1 MKSQRLRKIPPKG
14 TIICIPL
21 PKGGFAY
28 AMSVSAMYL
37 WLYNFVTNR
46 PAFLPQMLGRERRLQ
61 YISCYDDAIGVDS
74 FDVGVISLSPE
85 DLIRPKRF
93 RRIPEEAMRN
103 HPTPTPYEAWDPA
116 LPQVEGNFFFITEA
130 ELPQY
135 QEFLMFSP
143 KQLLDYL
150 ETNRHR
156 LEIVEVETS
165 QAITPRAVEQNAGF
179 DPISTFEIWLSELE
193 KMTVSDLQDIAEEID
208 VELEEKEA
216 GEVVGTG
223 QTVGE
228 DQHNIAVQ
236 NAPGKNKQALAC
248 IRRVL
253 KRLKANPETTD
264 IWEQQ
269 ADSDEHI
276 EHPLI
281 SPTGN

>member
-1 MKSQRLRKIPPKG
+1 MKKQRLRKIPPEG

-28 AMSVSAMYL
+28 ATSMGDMYL
-37 WLYNFVTNR
+37 WLYNFTTDL
-46 PAFLPQMLGRERRLQ
+46 PAFLPHMLGREHRLQ
-61 YISCYDDAIGVDS
+61 YVSCYDGAIGVDS
-74 FDVGVISLSPE
+74 FDVGVVSLSSE

-103 HPTPTPYEAWDPA
+103 HPTPTPYEGYDPYYSGHVSTA
-116 LPQVEGNFFFITEA
+116 FKYITEA

-135 QEFLMFSP
+135 QEYFIFSP

-150 ETNRHR
+150 EKNRHR
-156 LEIVEVETS
+156 LERVEVGPS
-165 QAITPRAVEQNAGF
+165 QAITPKAVEQNVGF

-193 KMTVSDLQDIAEEID
+193 KMTVTDLQGIAEEID

-236 NAPGKNKQALAC
+236 NAPGKKQAGA
-248 IRRVL
+248 
-253 KRLKANPETTD
+253 RL
-264 IWEQQ
+264 
-269 ADSDEHI
+269 
-276 EHPLI
+276 HPPCVEA
-281 SPTGN
+281 SQG